1 MGDDECL
8 HIHLAD
14 CGQTDH
20 SLYIFRQLGITAE
33 DGIQRRQ
40 PFLHAL
46 IAWGHSRDS
55 GDVVT
60 GPMLLLSVLS
70 LAKVVGAIRCVQQK
84 PIGIQLGSV
93 DFQHRTGL
101 LQGGCDILGQ
111 SAIDHKAEI
120 IAGILIGLVGSGLF
134 ISQAVGSFLGSH
146 CRQNPG
152 SAVGLHCGPCVLF
165 QLSGLSKLAV
175 GQFLCSG
182 LCTRLGFLP
191 ADAVVADIVRGG
203 RIAKLLA
210 VLPCQNSGL
219 SHIGIVVRLQCC
231 GFGPILLRRYISRLA
246 LYLIEKGQGAA
257 PDGIQ
262 FTVLQR
268 WIAFFGLFQITGVG
282 FFCVAVALEQASG
295 GMGHC
300 AVSATLRDGIALGI
314 GSGETLLCCIVRKEL
329 RQGDAAL
336 MELHDRL
343 GRTEEESGRIQRI
356 GIEVREI
363 LLYLC
368 FGIGVC
374 LCIGHRL
381 NGEYHMETGPWRTE
395 TLHQKMVA
403 AVMHHK
409 GHIRECRCHILR
421 GNPVCR
427 FIRVVVVTVHRKG
440 VCADKIPNTAVV
452 ITIGGIDMV
461 EADSLT
467 EGVGISNLD
476 LMRVQTVDSI
486 AHAVGVEHCKS
497 WCAHG
502 VFSPFS

>member
-1 MGDDECL
+1 M
-8 HIHLAD
+8 
-14 CGQTDH
+14 
-20 SLYIFRQLGITAE
+20 
-33 DGIQRRQ
+33 
-40 PFLHAL
+40 
-46 IAWGHSRDS
+46 
-55 GDVVT
+55 
-60 GPMLLLSVLS
+60 
-70 LAKVVGAIRCVQQK
+70 
-84 PIGIQLGSV
+84 
-93 DFQHRTGL
+93 
-101 LQGGCDILGQ
+101 
-111 SAIDHKAEI
+111 
-120 IAGILIGLVGSGLF
+120 VGSGLF
-134 ISQAVGSFLGSH
+134 ISQAVGSFLSSH

-165 QLSGLSKLAV
+165 QLSGLSKLAA
-175 GQFLCSG
+175 GQFLCSS

-231 GFGPILLRRYISRLA
+231 GFGPILLRGYISRLA
-246 LYLIEKGQGAA
+246 LYLIEKVQGAA
-257 PDGIQ
+257 PDGVQ
-262 FTVLQR
+262 FTILQR
-268 WIAFFGLFQITGVG
+268 RIAFPCLFQIAGIG
-282 FFCVAVALEQASG
+282 FLGVAVAFEQASG

-314 GSGETLLCCIVRKEL
+314 GSGETLLCGIVRKEL
-329 RQGDAAL
+329 CQGDAAL
-336 MELHDRL
+336 VELHDRL
-343 GRTEEESGRIQRI
+343 GRAEEKSGRIQRI

-381 NGEYHMETGPWRTE
+381 NSEYHMETGPGRTE
-395 TLHQKMVA
+395 TLHQKMVS

-409 GHIRECRCHILR
+409 GHIRKCCCHILR

-427 FIRVVVVTVHRKG
+427 VIRVVVVTVHWEC
-440 VCADKIPNTAVV
+440 VCADEITNAAVA
-452 ITIGGIDMV
+452 ITVGGIDMV
-461 EADSLT
+461 EADGLT
-467 EGVGISNLD
+467 EGVGIDNLD